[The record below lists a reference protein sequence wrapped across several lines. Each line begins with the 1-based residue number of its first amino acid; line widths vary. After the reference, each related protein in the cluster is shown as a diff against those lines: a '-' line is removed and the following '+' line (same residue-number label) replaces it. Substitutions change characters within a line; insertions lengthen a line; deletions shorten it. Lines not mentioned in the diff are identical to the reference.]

1 LDFAV
6 TADTTGWIGIG
17 FSIPDLFQMLGSDA
31 FIGFVTVPT
40 PENPNISLAANIAPF
55 YLGTKALDTSGILSH
70 EIMQV
75 YNPSASEVDGRTI
88 LAFTHDLSEQYNG
101 VDLARVGGPVVTI
114 VGSVSGEDGVNS
126 KHGCRTKSGYY
137 LNLLTG
143 QNGPV
148 YRYATPIRIAHGVMM
163 GTAFAL
169 LFPIG
174 LLFARYGKAEGGFWF
189 KVHFFCQIYASII
202 GLVGIIIGYSMPE
215 VQFQTRFHAQLG
227 TVIFVITFIQVVM
240 GLLRPDH
247 TPKGETPKPQRRVF

>member
-1 LDFAV
+1 
-6 TADTTGWIGIG
+6 
-17 FSIPDLFQMLGSDA
+17 
-31 FIGFVTVPT
+31 
-40 PENPNISLAANIAPF
+40 
-55 YLGTKALDTSGILSH
+55 
-70 EIMQV
+70 MQV
-75 YNPSASEVDGRTI
+75 YSAAASQVNGRTSYA
-88 LAFTHDLSEQYNG
+88 LTHDLSEKYNR
-101 VDLARVGGPVVTI
+101 VNLAQVGGPVVTI
-114 VGSVSGEDGVNS
+114 VGSTSGEDGVNA
-126 KHGCRTKSGYY
+126 KHVCRTPSGYY

-143 QNGPV
+143 QSGAV
-148 YRYATPIRIAHGVMM
+148 YRYATPIRVAHGVMM

-227 TVIFVITFIQVVM
+227 TVIFIITFIQVVM

-247 TPKGETPKPQRRVF
+247 TPKGETPKPQRRVFEFAHHWLGRIICLAAVAQIAEGIMELGTAPWSYAIWIPFPALFFIMAIILEIRLCFNPAGPKGINLVL